1 MSSTKPEEEQ
11 VRALI
16 VDDDELVRETYA
28 EVLRS
33 RGFDV
38 DAVGEAVQ
46 ALQQLSFRPY
56 EVVISDIQ
64 MPGIDGLELLKAVR
78 RVDLDV
84 PIILMTGAPSIDTA
98 IEAIEHGAFR
108 YLRKPVTVDLL
119 EETVKRATRYHRLN
133 RLRRDAIGLTG
144 GVALWPADRAAME
157 SRFESALSKLW
168 VALQPIVSIRGR
180 QVFAYESLMRSD
192 EKSLAGP
199 RELLE
204 AAEALGRIPD
214 LGRAVR
220 RSVASL
226 LKDVPRDIRAFV
238 NLHPLELSDPHL
250 LDQDAP
256 LAADSS
262 RVVFEV
268 TERASLHH
276 IHGLQERAR
285 QVRAMGYG
293 LAVDDL
299 GAGYAGLSSM
309 AQLEPEFVKLDMSLV
324 RGIHR
329 SVTQQ
334 RLVRSMVEVC
344 QDLGKDV
351 IAEGVEEE
359 AERDEL
365 VNSGCDLLQ
374 GYLFGRPTRGVP
386 ATSPGVALV

>member
-1 MSSTKPEEEQ
+1 M
-11 VRALI
+11 RALI
-16 VDDDELVRETYA
+16 VDDEDLVLETYA
-28 EVLRS
+28 EVLRG
-33 RGFDV
+33 RGFEV

-46 ALQQLSFRPY
+46 ALQHLSIQPY
-56 EVVISDIQ
+56 QVVISDIQ

-108 YLRKPVTVDLL
+108 YLRKPVSLDLL
-119 EETVKRATRYHRLN
+119 EETVKRAAQYHRLN

-157 SRFESALSKLW
+157 ARFESALSKLW
-168 VALQPIVSIRGR
+168 VAVQPIVSVRDRRIY
-180 QVFAYESLMRSD
+180 AYESLMRSD
-192 EKSLAGP
+192 DKSLGGP

-220 RSVASL
+220 RSVAAL
-226 LKDVPRDIRAFV
+226 LKDIRQDVHVFV

-250 LDQDAP
+250 LDEDAP
-256 LAADSS
+256 LAGNPT

-276 IHGLQERAR
+276 IQGLHARAT
-285 QVRAMGYG
+285 QIRAKGYR

-309 AQLEPEFVKLDMSLV
+309 AQLEPEYVKLDMSLV

-329 SVTQQ
+329 SATQQ

-365 VNSGCDLLQ
+365 VSGGCDLLQ

-386 ATSPGVALV
+386 VS